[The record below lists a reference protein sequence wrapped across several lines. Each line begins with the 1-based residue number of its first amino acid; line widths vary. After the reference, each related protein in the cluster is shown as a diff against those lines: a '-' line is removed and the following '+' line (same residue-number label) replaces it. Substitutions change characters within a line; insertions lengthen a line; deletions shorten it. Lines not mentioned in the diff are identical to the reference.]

1 MIDWIASSISSAGP
15 MIPIWL
21 SCKERLQLV
30 RLLRVLRVL
39 PWVPMILALTLSKS
53 FLFVMSFMFRVCK
66 IMSSFFSSSAEWAE
80 KPRLMACRTS
90 RAMNSLS
97 AFPVAKT
104 FLPLLVSLMF
114 SSVSILFLFVITSL
128 RFSTYISCTMVS
140 RIDEGLYFLLL
151 EVFA

>member
-21 SCKERLQLV
+21 SWSERLQFV

-39 PWVPMILALTLSKS
+39 PWVPMILARTLSRS
-53 FLFVMSFMFRVCK
+53 FLLVKSFMFRVCK
-66 IMSSFFSSSAEWAE
+66 IIFSLVKSNAEWAE
-80 KPRLMACRTS
+80 KPRLIASRTS

-104 FLPLLVSLMF
+104 FLPLFVSLMF
-114 SSVSILFLFVITSL
+114 SSVSIFFLFVRTSL
-128 RFSTYISCTMVS
+128 RFSMYISCTIPYEVD
-140 RIDEGLYFLLL
+140 RGLYFLLL